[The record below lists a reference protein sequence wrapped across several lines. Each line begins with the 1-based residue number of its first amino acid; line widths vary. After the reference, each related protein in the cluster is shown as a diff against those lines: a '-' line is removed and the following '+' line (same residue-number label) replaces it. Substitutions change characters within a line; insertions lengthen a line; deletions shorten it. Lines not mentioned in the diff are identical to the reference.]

1 MMKILFAIRDASFAK
16 KSLKASAWYVWY

>member
-1 MMKILFAIRDASFAK
+1 MMKILFSIRDASFAK

>member
-1 MMKILFAIRDASFAK
+1 MKILFAIRDASFAK